1 MKDIVLDPLLWES
14 VEAGTEAL
22 LDQWLV
28 AEGDHVVAGQPLAR
42 AVLVKSSIEVPSP
55 AAGVLEQVL
64 VPVGQTFARAA
75 VLGRIIDT

>member
-55 AAGVLEQVL
+55 AAGVVEQVL
-64 VPVGQTFARAA
+64 VPAGQTFARAA